1 MKEAILKIQ
10 IDDRQQVSVFAS
22 IDGVEGCIFWSEHS
36 KRVLKD
42 ATIIAREWLLD
53 LRQAKNGQ

>member
-10 IDDRQQVSVFAS
+10 INEYREVSVFAS
-22 IDGVEGCIFWSEHS
+22 IDGVEECIFCSEHS

-42 ATIIAREWLLD
+42 ATIIAREWLLE